1 MLDLE
6 VTGKWPKLLPEE
18 ESIIGP
24 DDDDEDPP
32 DGLPADLWF

>member
-1 MLDLE
+1 MVGTDAAM
-6 VTGKWPKLLPEE
+6 VFPKLLPEE

-24 DDDDEDPP
+24 DDDDEAPS

>member
-1 MLDLE
+1 MA
-6 VTGKWPKLLPEE
+6 WPKLLPEE

-24 DDDDEDPP
+24 DDDDEAAP